1 MSENSNTPPSRP
13 KRKRPNLSLRE
24 IRFAEHYVEN
34 QCAADAYRTAFPPA
48 ASDQAT
54 RVLAFRVLRNPAVQR
69 LIYDL
74 RQEALDAARVSV
86 ARIAQ
91 ALARV
96 AFCDRADLFDEE
108 GALLPPHRW
117 PADVRATV
125 ESVESEDIYTT
136 VSGEGGVKRRELRGH
151 VRKVHTAK
159 RTEALRILATWKKMI
174 GRDSEIE
181 SMSRELERLRELLQQ
196 VRREQHGQN

>member
-1 MSENSNTPPSRP
+1 MSENSNTPPSR
-13 KRKRPNLSLRE
+13 RKRPNLSLRE

-34 QCAADAYRTAFPPA
+34 QCAADAYRAAYPPA

-54 RVLAFRVLRNPAVQR
+54 RVLAFRVLRNPHVQR
-69 LIYDL
+69 LVYDL
-74 RQEALDAARVSV
+74 RQEALDAAHVSV

-91 ALARV
+91 ALSRV
-96 AFCDRADLFDEE
+96 AFCDRADLFDEH
-108 GALLPPHRW
+108 GALLPPNAW
-117 PADVRATV
+117 PADVRATI

-136 VSGEGGVKRRELRGH
+136 VSGEGGAKRRELRGH

-159 RTEALRILATWKKMI
+159 RTEALRILATWKRMV

-181 SMSRELERLRELLQQ
+181 SMSRELDRLRALLVQ
-196 VRREQHGQN
+196 VKEQRSGEVT